1 MEEERWDSVLRW
13 PLIIERTEEFSCIS
27 IAPSPSSNGGMPS
40 SKNIVLNIDSDY
52 THAIARAAIQRRPW
66 CKIVEERGEVLIPP
80 ASRDPSAATFQLCE
94 FEHIRWEDVMSGK
107 DHASSYVVR
116 KGLSRKAQ
124 MALQIRKYVAKHPQ
138 SILTRAVPK
147 TLIVETW
154 GAFEDVKFDFG
165 MGGVATFSS
174 GVVLQATLAQRLE
187 WCLDEIREEMAE
199 PARRDWLWILKPS
212 TTNKGANISL
222 VASWEE
228 LIYKLEDL
236 PDVREWVLQE

>member
-1 MEEERWDSVLRW
+1 VLV
-13 PLIIERTEEFSCIS
+13 
-27 IAPSPSSNGGMPS
+27 
-40 SKNIVLNIDSDY
+40 SKV
-52 THAIARAAIQRRPW
+52 A
-66 CKIVEERGEVLIPP
+66 
-80 ASRDPSAATFQLCE
+80 RDPAASTYQLCE
-94 FEHIRWEDVMSGK
+94 FEHISWEDVMSGK

-124 MALQIRKYVAKHPQ
+124 MALQIRKNVAKHPD
-138 SILTRAVPK
+138 SILKRAVPK

-154 GAFEDVKFDFG
+154 GAFEDLKFDFG

-174 GVVLQATLAQRLE
+174 GVMMQATLAQRLE
-187 WCLDEIREEMAE
+187 WCLDEIREEMTD
-199 PARRDWLWILKPS
+199 PSRQDWLWILKPS